1 MLVHGIV
8 GVVGDPIELDLSRL
22 LRLYPLNRLRIPL
35 PLHLLIFFMK
45 TIWHFSGYANIIV
58 IDRFRHI

>member
-8 GVVGDPIELDLSRL
+8 GVVGNPIELDLSRL
-22 LRLYPLNRLRIPL
+22 LRLYPLNRLRI

-58 IDRFRHI
+58 IDRFCHI